1 MTVTNRKQQQNHS
14 RPEEEE
20 KKDDLPPENM
30 MGHDD
35 DDDDGSSSSDEAHND
50 TPTSSMPNVSLF
62 QAEKKGKDE
71 RALLINNKSMPNSK
85 KNTGSRRRTLGNVSG
100 IFLRCLFMDVPL
112 LTLFLLLTISV
123 LVEKAKNDYLLPQL
137 KLVKWTE
144 ERAEQEITYFRRKC
158 TPNDVSTLNAED
170 LYMDPNMDTV
180 EMAVEKMNRH
190 GASIYPNVLSPETA
204 AQVRE
209 FILQENLKNQDMI
222 YVIEN
227 KNRWSFGIE
236 VDQHPSIAKALSE
249 ILSQDFLVKAI
260 EALVGENPAVIE
272 FTGITSAYG
281 AAEQAMHQ
289 DVIPD
294 GSGAQFARNFVPS
307 YSLFIPLQ
315 NTTRRM

>member
-1 MTVTNRKQQQNHS
+1 
-14 RPEEEE
+14 
-20 KKDDLPPENM
+20 
-30 MGHDD
+30 
-35 DDDDGSSSSDEAHND
+35 
-50 TPTSSMPNVSLF
+50 MPSISLF
-62 QAEKKGKDE
+62 QAERTEKDE
-71 RALLINNKSMPNSK
+71 RALLS
-85 KNTGSRRRTLGNVSG
+85 SRRCRTLGNVSG
-100 IFLRCLFMDVPL
+100 IFLRCLFLDVPL

-158 TPNDVSTLNAED
+158 TANDVSTLNSED
-170 LYMDPNMDTV
+170 LYMDPNKDTV

-190 GASIYPNVLSPETA
+190 GASIYPNLLSPETA
-204 AQVRE
+204 ARVRD
-209 FILQENLKNQDMI
+209 FILQENVKNQDLI

-249 ILSQDFLVKAI
+249 ILSHDFLVKAL

-289 DVIPD
+289 DVIPG